1 LDYISQIFGKSIAF
15 IENFMLYFNWEK
27 EGCVLFGRSK
37 RKNNNDEKNDETR
50 IAILAP
56 LEGEAIPVTQV
67 DDPTFSEEMLGRG
80 VAIRPAAGKV
90 VSPVSGTVTQMF
102 DTSHAVSL
110 TSDDGVE
117 ILIHV
122 GLNTVKLKGSHF
134 TVHAKDGDKI
144 KPGDLLLE
152 FDLTAIAGAGYDT
165 VTPVV
170 ICNSDDFGGFEANTG
185 KNVMEGDD
193 IIYLTRK

>member
-1 LDYISQIFGKSIAF
+1 LDYFSQNLEYLLLSLRFLCYIFK
-15 IENFMLYFNWEK
+15 WKK

-37 RKNNNDEKNDETR
+37 RKNQNDEKNDETR
-50 IAILAP
+50 ITILAP

-80 VAIRPAAGKV
+80 VAIRPAAGRV

-134 TVHAKDGDKI
+134 TVHAKDGDSV

-152 FDLTAIAGAGYDT
+152 FDSAAIAGAGYDT

-185 KNVMEGDD
+185 KSVTEGDE
-193 IIYLTRK
+193 IIYLARK